1 MTLNGTPKRLNTYI
15 DIPLEIALPHFVSD
29 DRMNDEGPLFG
40 NFKLVLQSV
49 VCHRG
54 VSVDSG
60 HYISLVR
67 ANSHERPVTS
77 HSEDDQTTTWLR
89 FDDLSNPRVADVDIK
104 QALREESPYL
114 LFYQVQP
121 IDEELASRGD
131 PPTYAEAQTGAN
143 SAIPSRETL
152 ISSPEA
158 GVTDTES
165 GGEWERVQP
174 VDVHPE
180 SVVSDGPVGRVSM
193 SSNRRS
199 SVAFDDLESVSR
211 GRTEP
216 PTPAD
221 ESKTSFLSAS
231 RRGSRTWL
239 GGTKSRPTSQSGE
252 GRLSLTLSR
261 LTGRGSKDKL
271 AITEADAEDPV
282 IIINSVESQEPAPPE
297 DSTLAKESKDV
308 GITRKKSKKGKK
320 DHHHRSKSRD
330 PLGEPSEK
338 KQKDKDKNRPD
349 RECAVM

>member
-1 MTLNGTPKRLNTYI
+1 MTMHGAPKRLNTYV

-29 DRMNDEGPLFG
+29 DRMAEEGPLFG

-67 ANSHERPVTS
+67 ANERERPGTS
-77 HSEDDQTTTWLR
+77 MSEDDDDTGAWLR

-104 QALREESPYL
+104 KALRDESPYL

-121 IDEELASRGD
+121 IDDELASRGD
-131 PPTYAEAQTGAN
+131 PPTYAEAQSGALS
-143 SAIPSRETL
+143 SAPSRETL
-152 ISSPEA
+152 TSSPEA
-158 GVTDTES
+158 GVTDVES
-165 GGEWERVQP
+165 AGEP
-174 VDVHPE
+174 AAAGPG
-180 SVVSDGPVGRVSM
+180 SVISDEPVGRASM

-199 SVAFDDLESVSR
+199 SIAFDDIENVSR

-216 PTPAD
+216 HTPSD
-221 ESKTSFLSAS
+221 ESKAGFLSAS

-239 GGTKSRPTSQSGE
+239 GTKSRPTSQSGE

-271 AITEADAEDPV
+271 AIAEGEPNEDPV
-282 IIINSVESQEPAPPE
+282 IIINSVESQDPTPPE
-297 DSTLAKESKDV
+297 ADSPVKEQKETTLS
-308 GITRKKSKKGKK
+308 RKKSKKGKK
-320 DHHHRSKSRD
+320 DHHRSKSRG
-330 PLGEPSEK
+330 PTGELSEK
-338 KQKDKDKNRPD
+338 KSRDKNRPD
-349 RECAVM
+349 RECSVM